1 MEKIKLEGTGG
12 VEKPVCESCK
22 QPKEMTMETRPY
34 TKEEF
39 DRVLPMLD
47 KYGLT
52 RDEMNYIYNFNNR
65 VFKQNKQ
72 PGCGKCFFYIAR
84 NLKNTYNKLYN

>member
-1 MEKIKLEGTGG
+1 MNKKNTTKEKI
-12 VEKPVCESCK
+12 PCETCK
-22 QPKEMTMETRPY
+22 KPKEINLDTRPY
-34 TKEEF
+34 TQEEF
-39 DRVLPMLD
+39 ERVLPLLD

-52 RDEMNYIYNFNNR
+52 TQEMAYIYNFNNR

-84 NLKNTYNKLYN
+84 NLKNTYNKLYS